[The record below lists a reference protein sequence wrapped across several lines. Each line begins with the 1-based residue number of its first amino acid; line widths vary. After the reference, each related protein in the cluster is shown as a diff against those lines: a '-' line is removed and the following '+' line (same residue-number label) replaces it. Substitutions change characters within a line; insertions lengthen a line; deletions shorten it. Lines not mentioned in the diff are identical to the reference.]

1 MSPFAPAAK
10 STPRPVLLQNVAST
24 LTAMIMASGAHAA
37 EQADASSDDSAPTE
51 LPRMEIQSQ
60 KNREVSSPKFTAPL
74 VDTPQSISVIPKE
87 VFNQQGAA
95 SLADVLGNT
104 PGITFLAGE
113 GGHVSGSNSF
123 VMRGFDVSGNIF
135 IDGVRDNGNY
145 GRDIYNLDQVEVV
158 KGPAGDNGRGAAS
171 GYINLVTK
179 TPQAGNFGG
188 TTASFGFD
196 EYASIERKR
205 ATVDYNQ
212 SLDSNLK
219 GAAFRLN
226 ALWQDGGVAG
236 RDFAEK
242 NSWGIAPSV
251 AFGLGSPTRITVSY
265 QHDEQ
270 FDRPEFGALAGTIDG
285 TSPVFR
291 PEHPVDRSRFY
302 GLVSDYDDVTIDVAS
317 LRLEHDLTPTLRVT
331 NFSRYS
337 NTDRQALYTV
347 IGSLDRRPTMG
358 TGEVLELVTTNRQA
372 FAREIETLVNQT
384 NVASQFTTGAVDH
397 SFAGGFEFVRENG
410 RTLRDWTGLGLTGE
424 LTKTVDVTTAGL
436 PTTPTFLQG
445 TSPYAPDPYRPV
457 TGFSPTYR
465 FIDDIQI
472 DTFALYVFDT
482 VKLSE
487 RWQATGGARLEHYK
501 ARYDVLDRTTQ
512 ITAPFE
518 ASDTLITGKLG
529 LVFKPSPVGS
539 VYLSW
544 GVAGQP
550 PGTSNLSNDN
560 GSRSNGAPGTV
571 GQNSPN
577 AKPQKSYNYEL
588 GTKWDLLNRRLTT
601 SLAFFRSERTNISV
615 AQDTNGIPTAY
626 GDQMVQGV
634 EAGVSGRITSNWIV
648 FGGFSFLDS
657 ENRNSA
663 NAVQNGSELNWT
675 PEWSGNFWT
684 TYRLPIG
691 LTIGGGAQYTG
702 TSRVSLNNTSAA
714 ELPEHLILNAVVSY
728 EITPRFNLRLNIT
741 NLADDHYAR
750 AINNNSARA
759 YFGDPRTYL
768 VSAEFKF

>member
-1 MSPFAPAAK
+1 MNTPTPKPDK
-10 STPRPVLLQNVAST
+10 SALPPG
-24 LTAMIMASGAHAA
+24 LTALTALALAGTASGVHAA
-37 EQADASSDDSAPTE
+37 EPTGENDAAVS
-51 LPRMEIQSQ
+51 LPEMSVQSQ
-60 KNREVSSPKFTAPL
+60 KQREVASPKFTAPL
-74 VDTPQSISVIPKE
+74 VDTPQTISVIPKE

-171 GYINLVTK
+171 GYLNLVTK
-179 TPQAGNFGG
+179 TPQTENFTNLTG
-188 TTASFGFD
+188 SYGFD

-205 ATVDYNQ
+205 GSLDLNQ
-212 SLDSNLK
+212 SLDSVQP

-242 NSWGIAPSV
+242 NTWGIAPSL
-251 AFGLGSPTRITVSY
+251 AFGLNSATRVIATY

-270 FDRPEFGALAGTIDG
+270 NDRPDYGALAGTLPDTA
-285 TSPVFR
+285 TSVR
-291 PEHPVDRSRFY
+291 PAAPIDRSRYY
-302 GLVSDYDDVTIDVAS
+302 GLLSDYDDVTVDVAS
-317 LRLEHDLTPTLRVT
+317 LRLEHDLTPTMRLS
-331 NFSRYS
+331 NFTRYS
-337 NTDRQALYTV
+337 NTDRNALYAV
-347 IGSLDRRPTMG
+347 PSSVDRRPDMN
-358 TGEVLELVTTNRQA
+358 TGAITEIVVTNRQA

-384 NVASQFTTGAVDH
+384 NLASQFSTGAYDH
-397 SFAGGFEFVRENG
+397 SFAGGLELIRENG
-410 RTLRDWTGLGLTGE
+410 RTLRDWTGLGSVGE
-424 LTKTVDVTTAGL
+424 LSKTVNVTAAGA
-436 PTTPTFLQG
+436 PTTPTLVVG
-445 TSPYAPDPYRPV
+445 TNPYNPNPARPI
-457 TGFSPTYR
+457 TGFAPTYR
-465 FIDDIQI
+465 FIDDIRI
-472 DTFALYVFDT
+472 DTVAIYAFDT

-487 RWQATGGARLEHYK
+487 RWQATGGVRLESYQ
-501 ARYDVLDRTTQ
+501 ATYDVRDRTTN
-512 ITAPFE
+512 TVAPFE
-518 ASDTLITGKLG
+518 ADDVLLTGKLG
-529 LVFKPSPVGS
+529 LVFKPARHGS

-560 GSRSNGAPGTV
+560 GSRNNATPGTT

-588 GTKWDLLNRRLTT
+588 GTKWDLFQRKLTT
-601 SLAFFRSERTNISV
+601 SFAFFRSERTNISV
-615 AQDTNGIPTAY
+615 ATDTNGVPTLY
-626 GDQMVQGV
+626 GDQTVQGF
-634 EAGVSGRITSNWIV
+634 EAGVSGRVTNNWIL

-657 ENRNSA
+657 ENA
-663 NAVQNGSELNWT
+663 NAANPVQNGSELNWT
-675 PEWSGNFWT
+675 PEWSGNLWT
-684 TYRLPIG
+684 TYRLPFG

-702 TSRVSLNNTSAA
+702 ASRVSLNNTNAA
-714 ELPEHLILNAVVSY
+714 ELPEHWILNAVVSY
-728 EITPRFNLRLNIT
+728 EVTENFGIRLNVT
-741 NLADDHYAR
+741 NLADEHYAR
-750 AINNNSARA
+750 AINNNSNRA

-768 VSAEFKF
+768 LSADLRF